1 MNLQSPLLDSSDK
14 EFLTVFAEEE
24 NIALN
29 SKAFLRLYH
38 DDGLGHL
45 IKNVD
50 FWIKDTFEVLNSFK

>member
-1 MNLQSPLLDSSDK
+1 MNQEPMEYIIRAKMDN
-14 EFLTVFAEEE
+14 FAEEE